1 MSQLTAQEFAAF
13 LPHAGEMCL
22 IEAVE
27 WWDQS
32 RIRCRTNSHHRSS
45 NPLRRVTRLESIV
58 GLEYA
63 AQAIGIHV
71 GLRGQTR
78 PEPGRV
84 GYVGGLRDVV
94 LGREWLDDC
103 LDALIID
110 ATCLLDDQQSVMYQF
125 AVSSGG
131 QAVIAGRASIFLKFV
146 GPSQ

>member
-1 MSQLTAQEFAAF
+1 MPQLTAEEFSAF

-22 IEAVE
+22 IETVE
-27 WWDQS
+27 WWDES
-32 RIRCRTNSHHRSS
+32 MIRCETSSHHRLS
-45 NPLRRVTRLESIV
+45 NPLRRATRLESII

-78 PEPGRV
+78 PEPGRI
-84 GYVGGLRDVV
+84 GYVGGLRDVA

-103 LDALIID
+103 LDALIIE
-110 ATCLLDDQQSVMYQF
+110 ATRLLDDQHSFMYQF

-131 QAVIAGRASIFLKFV
+131 QAVISGRASIFLKVV
-146 GPSQ
+146 GP